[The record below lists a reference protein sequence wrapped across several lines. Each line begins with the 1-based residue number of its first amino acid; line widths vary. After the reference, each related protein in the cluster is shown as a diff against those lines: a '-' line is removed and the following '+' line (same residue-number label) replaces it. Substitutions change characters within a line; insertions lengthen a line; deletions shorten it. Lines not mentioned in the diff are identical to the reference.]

1 MENITEG
8 DVLSAK
14 SRRQIRDAWM
24 RRRGNQPP
32 RPRSRQNI
40 ARAAFEIIRA
50 TIVILLPVPDEFDAF
65 GVVQQK
71 LWGAHFRLITLF
83 GRNLLVAWLG
93 SALISGRR
101 APGLIGAYHTSS
113 IRCEWTEMAGCEG

>member
-1 MENITEG
+1 M
-8 DVLSAK
+8 LSAK
-14 SRRQIRDAWM
+14 KFAGKFEMAWM

-32 RPRSRQNI
+32 RPRSRQNV

-71 LWGAHFRLITLF
+71 LV
-83 GRNLLVAWLG
+83 GRPL
-93 SALISGRR
+93 
-101 APGLIGAYHTSS
+101 
-113 IRCEWTEMAGCEG
+113 